1 MRKNNSTT
9 DNFFA
14 VQKEKSKIK
23 TLIVTEF
30 FKAYFPIINSVFKK
44 DVWYIDL
51 FCGPGRYDD
60 GNPSTPIVLL
70 DVVERFKSDDIR
82 QKLRIV
88 FNDHDA
94 KLVEKLRNNLSGHPV
109 LSKLKYQPEILNLKA
124 ADIDLSLYTQGQ
136 NPIFSFV
143 DPWGYKDVSAAQV
156 WKLVKN
162 IGSDCVLF
170 FNSDRI
176 LQDINKPANKSD
188 FEEIFG
194 KNFDRARAIQTDTQ
208 LSQRQKA
215 EQFLSLFSQ
224 NLYDTVW
231 VENNKKVKLFILP
244 FYIEADDK
252 EKTSHYIVF
261 ISKSHKAI
269 QEMRRVMIKLGNST
283 SAMLGY
289 DSKDEMQISLL
300 SRNDDL
306 ANSIIPVIKATF
318 LNYPAL
324 FNKIHTIDGLSE
336 WLDRYSMS
344 TTYKVLPYNRQELKS
359 VVEELYHSGYIEIA
373 EPLSAKMR
381 KPITYDRKFRV
392 RQTIE
397 GV

>member
-124 ADIDLSLYTQGQ
+124 ADIDLSRYTQGQ

-156 WKLVKN
+156 WKN
-162 IGSDCVLF
+162 WC
-170 FNSDRI
+170 
-176 LQDINKPANKSD
+176 
-188 FEEIFG
+188 
-194 KNFDRARAIQTDTQ
+194 
-208 LSQRQKA
+208 
-215 EQFLSLFSQ
+215 
-224 NLYDTVW
+224 
-231 VENNKKVKLFILP
+231 
-244 FYIEADDK
+244 
-252 EKTSHYIVF
+252 
-261 ISKSHKAI
+261 
-269 QEMRRVMIKLGNST
+269 
-283 SAMLGY
+283 
-289 DSKDEMQISLL
+289 
-300 SRNDDL
+300 
-306 ANSIIPVIKATF
+306 
-318 LNYPAL
+318 
-324 FNKIHTIDGLSE
+324 
-336 WLDRYSMS
+336 
-344 TTYKVLPYNRQELKS
+344 
-359 VVEELYHSGYIEIA
+359 
-373 EPLSAKMR
+373 
-381 KPITYDRKFRV
+381 
-392 RQTIE
+392 
-397 GV
+397 